1 MLSPSDDVHI
11 CQYFP
16 LTKFLD
22 YLERGSQSW
31 NVLADCFFFSL
42 EIESHY
48 VSHTGLRSITSLL
61 SQIHFSNNKINV

>member
-11 CQYFP
+11 CQDFP
-16 LTKFLD
+16 LTKSLD
-22 YLERGSQSW
+22 YLEHGSQSW
-31 NVLADCFFFSL
+31 NVLADCFFPL
-42 EIESHY
+42 EKESHY